1 MAKLRQKKNSFSIRN
16 RLLLQ
21 LGILAFAISLSLFL
35 LVRLVILQTVTVT
48 QDGLLT
54 AALQSVVDKIYVL
67 DNVVSVDLPYDTFTL
82 LGSVGEDRIFYRISE
97 NGKVLTGYKDF
108 PYDGVYGNVRD
119 PVFNNVNFIDEKYR
133 VVAIE
138 YSVFVGEASRKLHIM
153 IAQSQN
159 IQFQVLGENFE

>member
-1 MAKLRQKKNSFSIRN
+1 MANVRQKKNSFSIRN

-21 LGILAFAISLSLFL
+21 LGVLAVAISLSLFL

-97 NGKVLTGYKDF
+97 NGKVLTGY
-108 PYDGVYGNVRD
+108 
-119 PVFNNVNFIDEKYR
+119 
-133 VVAIE
+133 
-138 YSVFVGEASRKLHIM
+138 
-153 IAQSQN
+153 
-159 IQFQVLGENFE
+159 

>member
-1 MAKLRQKKNSFSIRN
+1 MADVRQKKNSFSIRN

-67 DNVVSVDLPYDTFTL
+67 DDVVSVDLPYDTFSL
-82 LGSVGEDRIFYRISE
+82 LGAVSAALKF
-97 NGKVLTGYKDF
+97 
-108 PYDGVYGNVRD
+108 
-119 PVFNNVNFIDEKYR
+119 
-133 VVAIE
+133 
-138 YSVFVGEASRKLHIM
+138 
-153 IAQSQN
+153 
-159 IQFQVLGENFE
+159 

>member
-1 MAKLRQKKNSFSIRN
+1 MAKLKQKKNSFSIRN

-67 DNVVSVDLPYDTFTL
+67 DDLSL
-82 LGSVGEDRIFYRISE
+82 I
-97 NGKVLTGYKDF
+97 
-108 PYDGVYGNVRD
+108 
-119 PVFNNVNFIDEKYR
+119 
-133 VVAIE
+133 
-138 YSVFVGEASRKLHIM
+138 HI
-153 IAQSQN
+153 
-159 IQFQVLGENFE
+159 

>member
-1 MAKLRQKKNSFSIRN
+1 M
-16 RLLLQ
+16 
-21 LGILAFAISLSLFL
+21 
-35 LVRLVILQTVTVT
+35 ILQTVTVT

-97 NGKVLTGYKDF
+97 NGIVLTGYKDF

-119 PVFNNVNFIDEKYR
+119 PVFNNVNFINRD
-133 VVAIE
+133 IT
-138 YSVFVGEASRKLHIM
+138 I
-153 IAQSQN
+153 
-159 IQFQVLGENFE
+159 NFTLYCSSY

>member
-1 MAKLRQKKNSFSIRN
+1 M
-16 RLLLQ
+16 
-21 LGILAFAISLSLFL
+21 
-35 LVRLVILQTVTVT
+35 ILQTVTVT

-138 YSVFVGEASRKLHIM
+138 YSVFVGEASRKLHII

-159 IQFQVLGENFE
+159 IQFQVLGKISNNLIFLAFIFSHLFYLLPISQLKML